1 MALTPDTESDLS
13 RLLGEDEA
21 DSVVLTV
28 GQLRSFLD
36 GLWTQGGDDE
46 VQGSSD
52 SELIIGNAGQDSLSG
67 GAGNDTLMGDT
78 DNDIVDGQLGGDL
91 VRGDRNDDIVIGG
104 DGADSL
110 YGGKNND
117 QLFGGAEND
126 FLSGDKGSD
135 TLDGGEGSDTFSLIV
150 DELDVIIGFEDGTDL
165 LKLPDGLTFDNV
177 RAIENFNGGSTLVVL
192 ASTEQPLVLLEN
204 IAPSNITAADFGFLE
219 EPVEVAQEEPPEEEP
234 VEVAQEEP
242 PENEQPPEVS
252 PLPEVPSPSPSQDA
266 EDDFISGDEDSNILE
281 GSQGSDTFPLSTDEL
296 DVVLGFEDGIDILQL
311 PEELTFDEITIA
323 EDLDNAENTLIT
335 VTGTGQEL
343 ALLESIDPSIVTAA
357 DFGFLPEPPPDE
369 PIPSPQPQ
377 SPQGGSRLDD
387 LVRGITE

>member
-1 MALTPDTESDLS
+1 MALTPDIESGLS

-104 DGADSL
+104 DDADSL

-117 QLFGGAEND
+117 QLFGGAGND

-135 TLDGGEGSDTFSLIV
+135 TLDGGEGSDIFSLIV
-150 DELDVIIGFEDGTDL
+150 DELDVIIGFEDNTDL
-165 LKLPDGLTFDNV
+165 
-177 RAIENFNGGSTLVVL
+177 I
-192 ASTEQPLVLLEN
+192 
-204 IAPSNITAADFGFLE
+204 
-219 EPVEVAQEEPPEEEP
+219 
-234 VEVAQEEP
+234 
-242 PENEQPPEVS
+242 
-252 PLPEVPSPSPSQDA
+252 
-266 EDDFISGDEDSNILE
+266 
-281 GSQGSDTFPLSTDEL
+281 
-296 DVVLGFEDGIDILQL
+296 QL
-311 PEELTFDEITIA
+311 PEGLNFSDLTIESTGA
-323 EDLDNAENTLIT
+323 NQENTLIT
-335 VTGTGQEL
+335 VTTTGEQL
-343 ALLESIDPSIVTAA
+343 VQLNDVQPFAITAA
-357 DFGFLPEPPPDE
+357 DFELSGNIPTDFEFVAETGIVDEVSIDGVSIDGFDLPILPPPLPLL
-369 PIPSPQPQ
+369 PIPP
-377 SPQGGSRLDD
+377 
-387 LVRGITE
+387 E